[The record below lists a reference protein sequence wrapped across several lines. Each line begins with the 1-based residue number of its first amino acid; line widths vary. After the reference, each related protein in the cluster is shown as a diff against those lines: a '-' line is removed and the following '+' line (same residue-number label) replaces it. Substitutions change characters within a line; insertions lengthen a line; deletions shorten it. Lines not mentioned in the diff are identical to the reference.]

1 MEELEVVVLKVL
13 QFQDMDLEMLLEVV
27 VDIQQQE
34 LVVEEQEEL
43 VQHVV
48 LEVVDILAVQDNQ
61 AIFQQQ
67 TVWQDM

>member
-13 QFQDMDLEMLLEVV
+13 QFQDMELEMLLEEL

-61 AIFQQQ
+61 TIFQQQ